1 MMAKW
6 ILAMAACAL
15 SVAATAA
22 AADPVRVVVDC
33 GVPADYPLSKAKFGV
48 FNSGMVRPD
57 RYARDMHLYDEVR
70 PDSLRVDLG
79 WGAGWIGWKTH
90 PIGGTAAD
98 LRYDFTETDRTA
110 ALLRDHGVP
119 AYWSYCYTPRPLQP
133 PGGDFKGEPTD
144 LTAWADVL
152 KTMSAHYRAFPGGN
166 PVGYQEVGNEPDNR
180 DFFTGT
186 RDDYLRM
193 YQLGSA
199 AIRAGDPDAVVGGPA
214 LAFDSGWVDPYL
226 DRVVRDRSPLDF
238 YSFHY
243 YPGCPYTPPDLNGVV
258 KQMRDALGRRPSLR
272 TAELHL
278 NEFNSYRIDY
288 PRRGRQ
294 DRYPIASAFLHDVKY
309 FLGQPGLTR
318 VYWAQ
323 FQDSGGGNFS
333 GMIDID
339 GRRKALFNAYAAYAA
354 MPVDRVALSTGAPAV
369 EGLAA
374 YDPVWARVSV
384 LIWNR
389 SEAAVPVRVSLAH
402 LPQNIDVGA
411 CRIDATHASR
421 GDDQATE
428 QLTGTALGQRPPGD
442 RPLTYDADL
451 PPHGVLVLA
460 GARHV
465 WHAVPTSAP
474 VPPGRVVREL
484 HDYPDRASPSYA
496 DFDRRT
502 WTARLGLVGDPA
514 GVARVG
520 ATVDGWPDAVTVTA
534 TGTVAPSAVAGV
546 RVDYQ
551 AKDGGYAR
559 SVLFQL
565 PGDAAG
571 AKADAPVWGTAR
583 PADRVEPLPL
593 DRPTTVAVR
602 HLAPADW
609 TGRVQVS
616 FLLRGDPHG
625 RVKFAVGSG
634 G

>member
-6 ILAMAACAL
+6 ILAMAAGAL

-22 AADPVRVVVDC
+22 AADPVRIVVDC
-33 GVPADYPLSKAKFGV
+33 DAPADYPLSKSKFGV

-57 RYARDMHLYDEVR
+57 RYARDLHLYDEVR

-90 PIGGTAAD
+90 PISGTAAN
-98 LRYDFTETDRTA
+98 LQYDFTETDRTA
-110 ALLRDHGVP
+110 SLLRDHGVP

-133 PGGDFKGEPTD
+133 PGGDFKSKPTD

-152 KTMSAHYRAFPGGN
+152 RTMSAHYRAFPGGN

-186 RDDYLRM
+186 RDDYLQM

-199 AIRAGDPDAVVGGPA
+199 ALRAGDPDAVVGGPA
-214 LAFDSGWVDPYL
+214 LAFSSGWVDPFL

-243 YPGCPYTPPDLNGVV
+243 YPGCPYNPPDLNGVV

-278 NEFNSYRIDY
+278 NEFNSYKIDY
-288 PRRGRQ
+288 PRGGRQ
-294 DRYPIASAFLHDVKY
+294 DHYPIASAFLHDVKY

-333 GMIDID
+333 GMIDLD
-339 GRRKALFNAYAAYAA
+339 GKAKPLFDAYRMYAE
-354 MPVDRVALSTGAPAV
+354 MPVDRVKLTGEAAGV
-369 EGLAA
+369 EGMASADGRGVAVLLWNTTGTDQDVSLRVAHPTAA
-374 YDPVWARVSV
+374 ATKVAVWRIDAAHGDALDGGGDMEIRGVPPGTAEWS
-384 LIWNR
+384 
-389 SEAAVPVRVSLAH
+389 AAVPRNGV
-402 LPQNIDVGA
+402 
-411 CRIDATHASR
+411 
-421 GDDQATE
+421 
-428 QLTGTALGQRPPGD
+428 
-442 RPLTYDADL
+442 
-451 PPHGVLVLA
+451 VLVVFRSDLA
-460 GARHV
+460 GPA
-465 WHAVPTSAP
+465 ATTPA
-474 VPPGRVVREL
+474 GRVVREL

-502 WTARLGLVGDPA
+502 WTARLGAAGDPA

-520 ATVDGWPDAVTVTA
+520 ATVGGWPDAVTITA
-534 TGTVAPSAVAGV
+534 TGTLAAPAVAGV

-551 AKDGGYAR
+551 GKDGGYAR

-565 PGDAAG
+565 SGDAAAG
-571 AKADAPVWGTAR
+571 RADAPVWGTAR

-593 DRPTTVAVR
+593 GKPTPVAVR
-602 HLAPADW
+602 QLAPADW

-616 FLLRGDPHG
+616 FVLRGDPRA
-625 RVKFAVGSG
+625 RVKFAVER
-634 G
+634 